1 MRAYLLRY
9 SYSIQTRRR
18 LPGRAWGYHESW
30 SFREAII
37 LVKGDLIL
45 AAFPCALVSPYPD
58 PLTTKIAARSI
69 ANGCRNFGETA
80 AVPAL
85 RVSTDEEGGHH
96 VHLWRLSGTY
106 GFRDVTRLTLAPP
119 PVLPDLC
126 PRAR

>member
-1 MRAYLLRY
+1 MHIYYGIVTQFRHDVAYLAE
-9 SYSIQTRRR
+9 
-18 LPGRAWGYHESW
+18 PGDNDHESW

-85 RVSTDEEGGHH
+85 KVPTDEEGGQH

-106 GFRDVTRLTLAPP
+106 
-119 PVLPDLC
+119 
-126 PRAR
+126 